1 MDESSAKVR
10 GPHTPVSFTSRSLTR
25 FPRVTTGDRTPH
37 ASSGGGEG
45 AVLKEK
51 AHSGGSAVKD
61 PQAMQKMWVRSLSQ
75 EDPLEW
81 ETATHSSNLARKIH
95 GQRSQM
101 GFNPF
106 GLEELDMT

>member
-1 MDESSAKVR
+1 MSLSAKVR
-10 GPHTPVSFTSRSLTR
+10 GPHTSVSFTSRSSTG
-25 FPRVTTGDRTPH
+25 FPRVTTGDRSPP

-45 AVLKEK
+45 ADLKEK
-51 AHSGGSAVKD
+51 AHTGGSAVKN
-61 PQAMQKMWVRSLSQ
+61 PPATQKMWVCSLSQ

-81 ETATHSSNLARKIH
+81 ETATHSSILARKIH